1 MHKLSNS
8 KDIETVESDLKT
20 SKVTFNAYE
29 TKLRSNLAKLWKNF
43 ANFTSMHSLKVSG
56 FEIQYAV

>member
-29 TKLRSNLAKLWKNF
+29 TKLRSNLAKL
-43 ANFTSMHSLKVSG
+43 
-56 FEIQYAV
+56 